1 MILTRSISSKLL
13 LFGAALV
20 SLTTLPAEDR
30 FTASIQAS
38 PKTETTSIRIR
49 IPKEAHSES
58 IQSVYLQR
66 KSATGLDLLVPIKAS
81 EDAEGYSIFL
91 ILPTSIADKS
101 TIVVTHN
108 RAIVPNADGSITLSA
123 AVQGGESYE
132 ISLTQP
138 KDPKS
143 AAEQPAASPD
153 PKPDDNEKPK
163 PESEV
168 RPR

>member
-1 MILTRSISSKLL
+1 M
-13 LFGAALV
+13 
-20 SLTTLPAEDR
+20 
-30 FTASIQAS
+30 
-38 PKTETTSIRIR
+38 
-49 IPKEAHSES
+49 
-58 IQSVYLQR
+58 
-66 KSATGLDLLVPIKAS
+66 
-81 EDAEGYSIFL
+81 
-91 ILPTSIADKS
+91 ADKS

-132 ISLTQP
+132 ISLSEP

-143 AAEQPAASPD
+143 DAEPPAASPD